1 MRDYYPNAITTIDS
15 VNKLIDFI
23 DDELDID
30 PSSVMLA
37 DSICSDDI
45 KSIPYPPRAMELLAL
60 FRVG

>member
-1 MRDYYPNAITTIDS
+1 M
-15 VNKLIDFI
+15 NKLIDFI

-45 KSIPYPPRAMELLAL
+45 KSISYPPRAMELFAP